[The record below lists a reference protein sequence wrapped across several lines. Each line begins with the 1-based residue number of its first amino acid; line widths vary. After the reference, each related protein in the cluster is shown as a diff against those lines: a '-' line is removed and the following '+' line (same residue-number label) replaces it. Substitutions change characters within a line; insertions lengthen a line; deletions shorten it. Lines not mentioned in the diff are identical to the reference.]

1 MVADIEGIANLYRIS
16 AFMNKDLIP
25 KNLDLDKVEEFK
37 ILNEPSGAEMVS
49 PDVYYKKALE
59 IISKFGGD
67 TNTSFQPSS
76 FSPNGEKEIEKEK
89 KIDFKKKEIPA
100 RVEESTTK
108 NILPKFFDTTPKKK
122 SQEII
127 PASDYEKQKF
137 NKLIYGDKV
146 EEDDTE
152 RLQMLESIDSLREE
166 LNRMDI
172 KIGTIP
178 QVDDTST
185 MFDIKNVYKML
196 LHKKNISVHYETAKD
211 FILVGITQLVNYCD
225 GRETSWGKRPNLTGW
240 DKTARLKLNSLKS
253 ELSQLASNFF
263 QAYDIGPLAQILLSL
278 VPSAIMH
285 ASTRTNTS
293 TINADNDSA
302 LQDLYSLN
310 K

>member
-67 TNTSFQPSS
+67 ISTSFQPSS
-76 FSPNGEKEIEKEK
+76 SPQRGEEIEKK
-89 KIDFKKKEIPA
+89 TDFKKKEVPVH
-100 RVEESTTK
+100 VEESTTK
-108 NILPKFFDTTPKKK
+108 NILPKFFDTAPKKK

>member
-1 MVADIEGIANLYRIS
+1 
-16 AFMNKDLIP
+16 
-25 KNLDLDKVEEFK
+25 
-37 ILNEPSGAEMVS
+37 
-49 PDVYYKKALE
+49 
-59 IISKFGGD
+59 
-67 TNTSFQPSS
+67 
-76 FSPNGEKEIEKEK
+76 
-89 KIDFKKKEIPA
+89 
-100 RVEESTTK
+100 VEESTTK

>member
-1 MVADIEGIANLYRIS
+1 MVADIEGIANLYKIS
-16 AFMNKDLIP
+16 AFMNRDLLP
-25 KNLDLDKVEEFK
+25 KTLDISKVEEFK
-37 ILNEPSGAEMVS
+37 ILNDPSGIEIVS
-49 PDVYYKKALE
+49 PEIYYNKALSV
-59 IISKFGGD
+59 ISEFGGSE
-67 TNTSFQPSS
+67 TNETVQIF
-76 FSPNGEKEIEKEK
+76 EKEEKVEK
-89 KIDFKKKEIPA
+89 KLEKKVEFKE
-100 RVEESTTK
+100 K
-108 NILPKFFDTTPKKK
+108 NILPEFFDKTPKKK
-122 SQEII
+122 TQEVI
-127 PASDYEKQKF
+127 PPSDYEKSKF
-137 NKLIYGDKV
+137 NKLIYGSKP
-146 EEDDTE
+146 EEDDSE
-152 RLQMLESIDSLREE
+152 RLTMLESISSLREE

-172 KIGTIP
+172 KTGTIP

-285 ASTRTNTS
+285 ASTRSNTS
-293 TINADNDSA
+293 SINANNDTA
-302 LQDLYSLN
+302 LQNLYSLN
-310 K
+310 KN